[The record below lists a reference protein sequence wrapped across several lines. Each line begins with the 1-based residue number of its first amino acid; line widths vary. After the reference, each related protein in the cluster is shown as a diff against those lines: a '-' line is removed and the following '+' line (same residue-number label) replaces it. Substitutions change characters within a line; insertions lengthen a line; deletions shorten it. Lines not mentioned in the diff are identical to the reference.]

1 LPNGL
6 KKSAKFVDDFETVL
20 LIPNWLTAN
29 FRLKNF
35 YFFLYLL
42 SSCRGRFRLA
52 VVAFWLLSWRLWL
65 VVDGAES
72 DLGGRQIL
80 LGIPGPD
87 GLDDDG
93 VRDASDEFAD
103 VFVTSGGGM
112 ARRYA

>member
-1 LPNGL
+1 
-6 KKSAKFVDDFETVL
+6 L

-35 YFFLYLL
+35 YFFLYLF
-42 SSCRGRFRLA
+42 SSWSGGFWRAAL
-52 VVAFWLLSWRLWL
+52 AFWLLIRRLWL
-65 VVDGAES
+65 MVDGAES
-72 DLGGRQIL
+72 DLGSRQIL
-80 LGIPGPD
+80 LCIPGPD